1 MRIILLSITLI
12 LSFSCKQKGKEKTT
26 DIYVAQRDTTI
37 NVTNSF
43 TELFFDS
50 TSLEKYIEQ
59 YNVIDT
65 AANLLRSFYNSRNY
79 QYAWFSNDGPL
90 EQVYN
95 FLNLQDQYISYS
107 GDSSLVNPALQQ
119 VFDTLDIGRKM
130 VPLADSSRLNAEITL
145 TRQFFRYAAK
155 EYTGSYRLNTNDLKW
170 YIPRKKIDFTATLDS
185 LIQHK
190 GEGSQN
196 YEPVNLYYKRLKEA
210 LINYYAIEKNGGWK
224 PIITTKKKFQEG
236 DTSVTIAEIKQRLF
250 LTGDYTTPDSSA
262 LFTDSLFEAV
272 KRFQFRY
279 GLKPDGIIAGA
290 TLQEMN
296 QPVSKRIKQMLVNLE
311 RMRWVPEKI
320 NSDYLLVNI
329 PEFKLHVFEA
339 GKLSFDMNVVV
350 GSGQHNTV
358 IFSGDLKYV
367 VFSPYWNIPRS
378 IVKNEIVP
386 GMNKNNNYLAKHN
399 MEITGNSGGLPNVR
413 QKPGPNNSLG
423 RVKFLFPNNYNI
435 YMHDTPA
442 RSLFGESKR
451 AFSHGC
457 IRLGEP
463 KKLAEFLLRNDTTW
477 TSSKI
482 TAAMNAGKEKYV
494 TLKQTV
500 PVFIG
505 YFTAW
510 VDSKGQLNFRDD
522 VYGHDAKLAAK
533 MFEQN

>member
-1 MRIILLSITLI
+1 MRIASFFLI
-12 LSFSCKQKGKEKTT
+12 LTICFSCNQKDKEKQL
-26 DIYVAQRDTTI
+26 DVEIVQRDTTI
-37 NVTNSF
+37 NVNNSF

-50 TSLEKYIEQ
+50 TSLEKYIEH
-59 YNVIDT
+59 YHVRDST
-65 AANLLRSFYNSRNY
+65 ADRLRSFYNSRNY

-95 FLNLQDQYISYS
+95 FLNLQHEYITFS
-107 GDSSLVNPALQQ
+107 GDSSLVNASLQQ
-119 VFDTLDIGRKM
+119 VFDTLDNGGKI

-145 TRQFFRYAAK
+145 TRQFFRYAAR
-155 EYTGSYRLNTNDLKW
+155 EYAGSYRLNTNDLKW
-170 YIPRKKIDFTATLDS
+170 YIPRKKIDFVATLDS
-185 LIQHK
+185 LLQHK
-190 GEGSQN
+190 GEGVQS
-196 YEPVNLYYKRLKEA
+196 YEPVNPYYKHLKDA
-210 LINYYAIEKNGGWK
+210 LINYYAIEKNGGWE
-224 PIITTKKKFQEG
+224 PIVTTKKKFQKG
-236 DTSVTIAEIKQRLF
+236 DTAITIIDIKRRLS
-250 LTGDYTTPDSSA
+250 LTGDYSQPDSSN

-272 KRFQFRY
+272 KRFQYRY
-279 GLKPDGIIAGA
+279 GLKPDGVIAGA

-296 QPVSKRIKQMLVNLE
+296 QPVAKRIKQMLINLE

-329 PEFKLHVFEA
+329 PEFKLHVFEE
-339 GKLSFDMNVVV
+339 GNLKFNMNVVV

-367 VFSPYWNIPRS
+367 VFSPYWNVPPS
-378 IVKNEIVP
+378 IVRNEIVP
-386 GMNKNNNYLAKHN
+386 GINKNKNYLSKHN
-399 MEITGNSGGLPNVR
+399 MEITGYSGNLPNVR
-413 QKPGPNNSLG
+413 QKPGANNSLG
-423 RVKFLFPNNYNI
+423 KVKFLFPNNYNI

-442 RSLFGESKR
+442 KSLFGESKR

-477 TSSKI
+477 TSEKI
-482 TAAMNAGKEKYV
+482 TAAMNTGKEKYV
-494 TLKQTV
+494 TLKETV

-522 VYGHDAKLAAK
+522 VYGHDAKLAKK
-533 MFEQN
+533 MFE